1 MPGPV
6 ALLSFH
12 HVAEVAGGLS
22 SLPVPTGLSRFAA
35 MIARPELLA
44 AIADGRDRLVESA
57 RSAGPDAVVPS
68 CRRWT
73 VRDLV
78 VHCGNVHAWA
88 ASVLRTGVEQPQVFD
103 AEPAGVGGFDEL
115 LFWYA
120 GRAGDLMGLLLG
132 DQVPDGASVWT
143 FGPEG
148 STAAFWP
155 RRQAHEITMHAVDA
169 ALAAGGSVA
178 DALLWLDPHRAA
190 DGVDEVL
197 TVMLPRV
204 ALFVPRPSLPG
215 RLALVAR
222 DTEDQWLLEPDGQI
236 DSVATGSEIAA
247 RLVGP
252 AAALFALLWR
262 RAFLDVDGADLGVSV
277 EGERA
282 VVGALFAARLTP

>member
-1 MPGPV
+1 
-6 ALLSFH
+6 
-12 HVAEVAGGLS
+12 
-22 SLPVPTGLSRFAA
+22 

-44 AIADGRDRLVESA
+44 AIADGRDRLVDSA
-57 RSAGPDAVVPS
+57 RAAGPNAVVPT

-88 ASVLRTGVEQPQVFD
+88 ASVLRTGIEQPQQFD

-120 GRAGDLMGLLLG
+120 GRAGDLVDLLLG
-132 DQVPDGASVWT
+132 DQVADAAPVWT

-148 STAAFWP
+148 STASFWP

-169 ALAAGGSVA
+169 ALAAGRPVA

-204 ALFVPRPSLPG
+204 ALFVPRPALPG
-215 RLALVAR
+215 RLALMAT
-222 DTEDQWLLEPDGQI
+222 DTEDQWLLESDGQI
-236 DSVATGSEIAA
+236 ASAATGSEATG

-262 RAFLDVDGADLGVSV
+262 RAFLDVDGAELGVAV

-282 VVGALFAARLTP
+282 VVDAFFAARLTP

>member
-1 MPGPV
+1 
-6 ALLSFH
+6 
-12 HVAEVAGGLS
+12 
-22 SLPVPTGLSRFAA
+22 
-35 MIARPELLA
+35 MIDRSELLA
-44 AIADGRDRLVESA
+44 AIADGRDRLVDRA
-57 RSAGPDAVVPS
+57 RAAGPDAAVPS

-88 ASVLRTGVEQPQVFD
+88 ASVLRTGIEQPQVFD
-103 AEPAGVGGFDEL
+103 AEPAGIGGGFDEL

-120 GRAGDLMGLLLG
+120 GRAGDLLDLLLG
-132 DQVPDGASVWT
+132 PAVPDDAPVWT

-155 RRQAHEITMHAVDA
+155 RRQAHEITMHAIDA
-169 ALAAGGSVA
+169 SLAAGGTVS
-178 DALLWLDPHRAA
+178 DALLSLDPHRGA

-204 ALFVPRPSLPG
+204 ALFVPRPSMPG
-215 RLALVAR
+215 RLALAAT
-222 DTEDQWLLEPDGQI
+222 DTRNDWLLEADGQI
-236 DSVATGSEIAA
+236 ASTARDSEFAA

-262 RAFLDVDGADLGVSV
+262 RAFLDVDGGELGVDV
-277 EGERA
+277 EGERP
-282 VVGALFAARLTP
+282 VVDAFFAARLTP